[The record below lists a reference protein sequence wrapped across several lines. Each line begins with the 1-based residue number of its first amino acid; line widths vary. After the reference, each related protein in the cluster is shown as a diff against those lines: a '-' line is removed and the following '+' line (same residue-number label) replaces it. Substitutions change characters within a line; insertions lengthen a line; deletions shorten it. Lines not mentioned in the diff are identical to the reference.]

1 MPKFIDL
8 SGQRFGKLVV
18 LERAEN
24 SNDGTTRFLCQ
35 CDCGNIKIIR
45 SKHLKSGAIRDCGC
59 EKSKRT
65 RIKNLTHGG
74 SGTRLYN
81 IWIKMRDRCKNPHS
95 ADWYDYGGRGITVY
109 DKWDSSFEAFRKWS
123 ENNGYDDEKSID
135 RIDVNAGYYP
145 DNCRWVSMR
154 VQANNKRN
162 NHMVCYHGK
171 EMSLAD
177 AARLS
182 SVPYS
187 TIKRRITVYGW
198 STEKAIETPIK
209 GK

>member
-18 LERAEN
+18 LERVEN
-24 SNDGTTRFLCQ
+24 SNDGATRFLCQ

-81 IWIKMRDRCKNPHS
+81 IWIKMRDRCQNPHS

-123 ENNGYDDEKSID
+123 ENNGYDDGKSID

-162 NHMVCYHGK
+162 NHMVCYRGK

-198 STEKAIETPIK
+198 SAEKAIETPIK